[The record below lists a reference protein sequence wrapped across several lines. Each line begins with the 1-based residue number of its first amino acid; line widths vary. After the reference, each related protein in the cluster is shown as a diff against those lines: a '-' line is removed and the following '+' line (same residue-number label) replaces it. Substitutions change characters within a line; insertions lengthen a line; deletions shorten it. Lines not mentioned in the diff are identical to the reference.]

1 MRMDKVTAPVIRG
14 RKGKEKITMLTAY
27 DFPIASVLDD
37 AGIDVILV
45 GDSLGNVMLGY
56 ANPLP
61 VTVDEMIHHTK
72 AVTKAV
78 KRALVVIDMP
88 FMSYHESLEQARR
101 NAGRMIKESGAEA
114 VKVEGGRRM
123 RDVIRSL
130 VDIEIPVMAHIGLT
144 PQSVNAFGGHKVQG
158 KGAAEELLA
167 EDAKA
172 VEEAGAFAVVLEC
185 VPRAVAKTITEM
197 LSIPTIGIGAGPDCD
212 GQVLVV
218 HDLLGLAGQFRPKFV
233 KTYANLREMIE
244 KGVTEYIKEVRT
256 GAFPDDAHSYH

>member
-1 MRMDKVTAPVIRG
+1 MDKVTAPVIRG

-37 AGIDVILV
+37 VGIDVILV

-167 EDAKA
+167 QDAKA

-256 GAFPDDAHSYH
+256 GVFPDDAHSYH